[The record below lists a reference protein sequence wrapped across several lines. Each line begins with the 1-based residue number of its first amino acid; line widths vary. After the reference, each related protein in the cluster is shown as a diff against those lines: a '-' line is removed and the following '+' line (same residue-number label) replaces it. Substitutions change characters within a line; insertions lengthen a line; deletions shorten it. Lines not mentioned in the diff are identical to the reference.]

1 MHLHIYI
8 ILNDAERDDTD
19 RLSLSTT
26 ESWQRTWKVQKIA
39 YGMLGC
45 APPPNLSTRTPL
57 TILEVITPCV
67 VYKHVKN
74 KQWPWADSTLQNN
87 FKACSVV

>member
-1 MHLHIYI
+1 MA
-8 ILNDAERDDTD
+8 LNDAEHDD
-19 RLSLSTT
+19 SVGF
-26 ESWQRTWKVQKIA
+26 WKFSV
-39 YGMLGC
+39 
-45 APPPNLSTRTPL
+45 NLKSKETGRQGAGSCPHPL

>member
-1 MHLHIYI
+1 MQLRIYI
-8 ILNDAERDDTD
+8 ALNDAEHDDND
-19 RLSLSTT
+19 KAGVERCL
-26 ESWQRTWKVQKIA
+26 WTWKLKKPADSV
-39 YGMLGC
+39 L
-45 APPPNLSTRTPL
+45 RPL

-74 KQWPWADSTLQNN
+74 KQWPWADSTQQNN